1 MALMETVPRFCRP
14 EADSGALPP
23 PPAANPAGV
32 IPANRVIALQT
43 PVELGTA
50 SCASPRV
57 ELQRQGQRVVAIHVF
72 CRCGEQI
79 TLECDLE
86 NG

>member
-1 MALMETVPRFCRP
+1 MALIETAPRFPRF
-14 EADSGALPP
+14 EAETASMHSQTVGPP
-23 PPAANPAGV
+23 VGV

-43 PVELGTA
+43 PVELGATA
-50 SCASPRV
+50 CAGPRV